1 MIFHCIPRSTNVVC
15 ASPFWWIEELE
26 KIIDANAMV
35 IIFSIWAHVGTNPIS
50 NILKL
55 WSFPTSNIMFLPGP
69 TLIGF
74 PTTKDTLWMILGCPH
89 FRKHQET
96 TMPWTIPPASWV
108 ATSCP
113 GAVGVLPWFSNV
125 TMGMCMAAPS
135 PWPENTKG
143 TAVFCGELWWG
154 ALKMTQKYHF

>member
-55 WSFPTSNIMFLPGP
+55 IMVFSNIQHIFLPGP
-69 TLIGF
+69 TLIIGF
-74 PTTKDTLWMILGCPH
+74 PPTKDTLWMILASPISGNI
-89 FRKHQET
+89 RKLPCRGPYPQLPGWPPRAQELSACCHGFPT
-96 TMPWTIPPASWV
+96 
-108 ATSCP
+108 
-113 GAVGVLPWFSNV
+113 
-125 TMGMCMAAPS
+125 
-135 PWPENTKG
+135 
-143 TAVFCGELWWG
+143 
-154 ALKMTQKYHF
+154 

>member
-55 WSFPTSNIMFLPGP
+55 WSFPTSNIF
-69 TLIGF
+69 
-74 PTTKDTLWMILGCPH
+74 
-89 FRKHQET
+89 
-96 TMPWTIPPASWV
+96 
-108 ATSCP
+108 
-113 GAVGVLPWFSNV
+113 
-125 TMGMCMAAPS
+125 
-135 PWPENTKG
+135 
-143 TAVFCGELWWG
+143 FCQG
-154 ALKMTQKYHF
+154 QH